1 MFTRCPGGSEQRR
14 RQGTRTDTDITVR
27 ETLSEIIVKLSVIG
41 IELKV
46 SIQLTRGFWSPRN
59 PQSPHRGP
67 QPLSDG
73 PQVDLELTLTLK
85 GILHLDDLLATECFD
100 LLNVGPTDHLT

>member
-1 MFTRCPGGSEQRR
+1 MFTRSPGGSEQRR
-14 RQGTRTDTDITVR
+14 RQGHALTQISQTVR
-27 ETLSEIIVKLSVIG
+27 ETLSETIVKLSI
-41 IELKV
+41 IRMELRV
-46 SIQLTRGFWSPRN
+46 SIQLTHGFWSPRN

-67 QPLSDG
+67 QPLSDD
-73 PQVDLELTLTLK
+73 PQVDLELTLK

>member
-59 PQSPHRGP
+59 PESPHLGP

-73 PQVDLELTLTLK
+73 PRGDLELTLK

-100 LLNVGPTDHLT
+100 LLNVGPTDHLTY

>member
-1 MFTRCPGGSEQRR
+1 MFTRSPGGNEQRR

-27 ETLSEIIVKLSVIG
+27 ETLSETIVKLSVIG
-41 IELKV
+41 IELLKV

-59 PQSPHRGP
+59 PQSPHSGP

-73 PQVDLELTLTLK
+73 PRGDLELTLK
-85 GILHLDDLLATECFD
+85 GILHLYDLLATERFD
-100 LLNVGPTDHLT
+100 LLNVGPTDHLTY